1 MARLGSDRE
10 AENKVVAGEGGL
22 KGVPKDAI
30 AGGTCTQMPQKRI
43 HSHAAGGNSS
53 PGAIGAQQA
62 GIHKTETKANDELAS
77 RGHSAHSS
85 EFNKHTLHC
94 KGVTGGAKLTPEG
107 DVLHARANPHGCI
120 HQLCP

>member
-1 MARLGSDRE
+1 MLREQKKLARLGSDRE

-62 GIHKTETKANDELAS
+62 GIHKTKTKANDELAS
-77 RGHSAHSS
+77 RGAFDTQFRIQQAHIA
-85 EFNKHTLHC
+85 L
-94 KGVTGGAKLTPEG
+94 
-107 DVLHARANPHGCI
+107 
-120 HQLCP
+120 